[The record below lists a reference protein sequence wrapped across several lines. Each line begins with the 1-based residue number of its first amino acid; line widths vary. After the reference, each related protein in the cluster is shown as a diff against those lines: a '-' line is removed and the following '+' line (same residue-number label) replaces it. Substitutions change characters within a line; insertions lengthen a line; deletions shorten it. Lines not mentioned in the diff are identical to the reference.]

1 MRGEFGLGG
10 ATREGARVEER
21 EGAQGRVRVDERRER
36 HVEGDVAREEGA
48 GDGRGEV
55 DEGREARL
63 GLVGRGRRG
72 LAEVQEGRERVRGEG
87 LGGGEEGEDGEGVEE
102 VPGRLLARKVLRAG
116 TRKERVR
123 ADSCMCERKGE
134 SKDAPGAS
142 TRPTGPR
149 RQSPSRRPSAP
160 CRSA

>member
-1 MRGEFGLGG
+1 MRGEFGLCGR
-10 ATREGARVEER
+10 AREGAWVEERERVGR
-21 EGAQGRVRVDERRER
+21 EGAQGRVRVEERREG

-48 GDGRGEV
+48 GDGRREV

-102 VPGRLLARKVLRAG
+102 VPGRLLARKILRAG
-116 TRKERVR
+116 TREERVR
-123 ADSCMCERKGE
+123 EGSRVCVREKVGE
-134 SKDAPGAS
+134 
-142 TRPTGPR
+142 
-149 RQSPSRRPSAP
+149 
-160 CRSA
+160 